1 MQEKQQKAKRF
12 WIIGLLISL
21 MGLCAFEYYLSVP
34 RFVVHPDSVAQCD
47 LKNAI
52 MVQEVYF
59 LDHNKYT
66 DSIDKLYV
74 PEKGVTIRIEYAND
88 KRYKMKAFHKK
99 GKHVFYV
106 TNDSKWIYDETGRV
120 YVRLGDR
127 K

>member
-99 GKHVFYV
+99 
-106 TNDSKWIYDETGRV
+106 
-120 YVRLGDR
+120 
-127 K
+127 